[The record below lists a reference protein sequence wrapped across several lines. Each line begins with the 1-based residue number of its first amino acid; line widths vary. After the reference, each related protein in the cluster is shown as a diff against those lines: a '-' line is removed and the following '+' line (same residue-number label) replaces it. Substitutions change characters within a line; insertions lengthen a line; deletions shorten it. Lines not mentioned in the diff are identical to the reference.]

1 MAAINVLTALVLIGA
16 ALLVLGV
23 LSSLI
28 ATRFGAPLLLVFLVI
43 GMLAGEDGPGGIVFN
58 DFRAAYLIGSVAL
71 AVILFDGG
79 LRTRL
84 TAFRGVLA
92 PSLLLATVGV
102 ALTAGFTALAAIW
115 LLNLGPWNALLLG
128 AIIAPTDAAAVFVLL
143 RSGGLQLRRRAGA
156 TLEIESST
164 NDPAAVFLT
173 VAIVVVLEAG
183 QAGAWETLLLTL
195 LQQAGIGGFL
205 GVVGGLL
212 ICVTVNRLDLAEGL
226 HPLLVVAAAVVLYAL
241 ATLAGG
247 SGYVAAFI
255 AGLIVGNRPIRAYAS
270 IVSFHGAATWL
281 CQIVMF
287 LILGLLATPSR
298 LVTVALPAVAL
309 ALFVIL
315 VARPAAVWLCLAPF
329 GYDRRELAFIGWVG
343 LRGAVS
349 IFLATVPLLA
359 GLPGARTY
367 FDIAFFVVLVS
378 LLVQGWTVGAAAH
391 RLKQSL
397 PRTTR
402 PVHRVELDLP
412 GQLAQELVGYHV
424 LSDSPLLRNGR
435 LPSWTRAVMVIRD
448 ETIMTPEQAGPLRV
462 DDYVYLLAPPERAYR
477 LDRLF
482 AADEP
487 GGESP
492 PGEFAIAGSTPL
504 GALAD
509 LYDVVIDP
517 GDRERTVAELFADRF
532 DGEPQIGDRLP
543 FGEASLVA
551 RVVDDDG
558 VARAGLQLEDLTGSI
573 VAASL
578 FRSRLGRA
586 LLRVVRRLRG
596 RLSGAAP
603 RALA

>member
-1 MAAINVLTALVLIGA
+1 MVAINALTALVLIGA

-43 GMLAGEDGPGGIVFN
+43 GMLAGEDGPGGIIFN

-84 TAFRGVLA
+84 SAFRGVLA

-115 LLNLGPWNALLLG
+115 LLGLGPWNALLLG

-143 RSGGLQLRRRAGA
+143 RAGGLQLRHRAGA
-156 TLEIESST
+156 TIEIESST

-173 VAIVVVLEAG
+173 VAIVSLLEAG

-195 LQQAGIGGFL
+195 LQQAGIGGVL
-205 GVVGGLL
+205 GVLGGLL

-241 ATLAGG
+241 TTLAGG
-247 SGYVAAFI
+247 SGYVAAFV

-298 LVTVALPAVAL
+298 LVAIALPAVAL
-309 ALFVIL
+309 ALFVLL

-359 GLPGARTY
+359 GLPGAHTY
-367 FDIAFFVVLVS
+367 FDIAFFIVLVS

-424 LSDSPLLRNGR
+424 LPESPLLRNGR
-435 LPSWTRAVMVIRD
+435 LPSWTRVVMVVRD
-448 ETIMTPEQAGPLRV
+448 ETIMAPEQAGPLRA

-482 AADEP
+482 AADEA
-487 GGESP
+487 GGDSP

-517 GDRERTVAELFADRF
+517 ADRKRTVAELFADRF

-551 RVVDDDG
+551 RVVEDDG
-558 VARAGLQLEDLTGSI
+558 VKRAGLQLEDLAGSI

-586 LLRVVRRLRG
+586 LLRLVRWLRG
-596 RLSGAAP
+596 RSSRPAS
-603 RALA
+603 

>member
-1 MAAINVLTALVLIGA
+1 MAAINVITALVLIGA

-92 PSLLLATVGV
+92 PSLLLATVGI
-102 ALTAGFTALAAIW
+102 ALTAGCTALAAAW
-115 LLNLGPWNALLLG
+115 LLGLGPWHALLLG

-143 RSGGLQLRRRAGA
+143 RAGGLQLRHRAGA
-156 TLEIESST
+156 TVEIESST

-173 VAIVVVLEAG
+173 IALVSLLEAG
-183 QAGAWETLLLTL
+183 QAGEWSTLLLTL
-195 LQQAGIGGFL
+195 LQQAGIGGLL
-205 GVVGGLL
+205 GIGGGLL
-212 ICVTVNRLDLAEGL
+212 ICATVNRLDLAEGL
-226 HPLLVVAAAVVLYAL
+226 HPLLVVAAAVALYAL
-241 ATLAGG
+241 TSLLGG
-247 SGYVAAFI
+247 SGYVAAFV
-255 AGLIVGNRPIRAYAS
+255 AGLIVGNRPVRAYAS
-270 IVSFHGAATWL
+270 IVSFHGATTWL

-298 LVTVALPAVAL
+298 LGAVAVPAVAL

-367 FDIAFFVVLVS
+367 FDIAFFIVLVS
-378 LLVQGWTVGAAAH
+378 LLVQGWTVGVAAR

-397 PRTTR
+397 PRTTH

-424 LSDSPLLRNGR
+424 LAQSPLLRNGR

-448 ETIMTPEQAGPLRV
+448 ETIMTPEQAGPLRA

-482 AADEP
+482 AADEV
-487 GGESP
+487 GGDRL
-492 PGEFAIAGSTPL
+492 PGEFVIAGSTPL

-509 LYDVVIDP
+509 LYDVEIDP
-517 GDRERTVAELFADRF
+517 PDRERTVAELFADRF

-543 FGEASLVA
+543 FGEACLVA
-551 RVVDDDG
+551 RVVDEEG
-558 VARAGLQLEDLTGSI
+558 VTRAGLQLEDLAGSI
-573 VAASL
+573 VTASL
-578 FRSRLGRA
+578 VSSRLGRG
-586 LLRVVRRLRG
+586 LLRLARRLRSRFVG
-596 RLSGAAP
+596 GAP
-603 RALA
+603 